1 MKKSYILPCVEANT
15 PLFYLLGK
23 IPEDQL
29 FFKEYNGLRHPLGI
43 YNLSFKRI
51 DDAVINFCKAYHS
64 FMLNPDNNVERY
76 HLNMRLGALNEKV
89 DCRTEDAYEIDVIK
103 KRLKE
108 ISERDR
114 EYRNSMITSYVE
126 FLESMMAYLDDTFN
140 ILKTIFPITTV
151 KKKTKSSSE
160 WVMFADRKLFT
171 TYQKEYQSYR
181 QDLAYIVNS
190 IKHKHG
196 RLRFIVFNA
205 NGVGVIPGYF
215 LETVRN
221 GMVCPDRK
229 IHRVYETME
238 TAFSFHRDIKFHI
251 FNLYRISSGLTNIL
265 NLYLKN
271 QRGSIFEIG
280 PNEDSNI
287 KMWKL
292 VSELP
297 ATFFVDEYI
306 KPIPEVQLLDNNKI
320 KLSLGE
326 KHLNSPI
333 TDGRISGD
341 LGGDGVTNQFQL
353 PYWRQQ

>member
-1 MKKSYILPCVEANT
+1 MKKSYILPCSGANT

-29 FFKEYNGLRHPLGI
+29 FFKEHNGFRHPLGI
-43 YNLSFKRI
+43 YNISFKRI
-51 DDAVINFCKAYHS
+51 DDAVTNFCEAYHS
-64 FMLNPDNNVERY
+64 FVLNPDNSVELH
-76 HLNMRLGALNEKV
+76 HLNMRLMTLTEKLE
-89 DCRTEDAYEIDVIK
+89 CSTEDAYEIDVIK

-108 ISERDR
+108 IAGKDY
-114 EYRNSMITSYVE
+114 EYRKSMITSYVE
-126 FLESMMAYLDDTFN
+126 FLESIMAYLDDTFN
-140 ILKTIFPITTV
+140 ILKTIFPATTV
-151 KKKTKSSSE
+151 KKKTKSSSD
-160 WVMFADRKLFT
+160 WIMFADRKLFT
-171 TYQKEYQSYR
+171 NYRKEYQSYR
-181 QDLAYIVNS
+181 QNLAYIVNN
-190 IKHKHG
+190 IKHQHG

-205 NGVGVIPGYF
+205 DGVGVIPGYF

-229 IHRVYETME
+229 IHRVYKTME
-238 TAFSFHRDIKFHI
+238 TAFSFHRDIKFHM

-297 ATFFVDEYI
+297 TTFFVDEYI

-326 KHLNSPI
+326 KYLNSPI
-333 TDGRISGD
+333 TSGRILGD
-341 LGGDGVTNQFQL
+341 IEGDGVTNQFQI